1 MRTIP
6 FMSTV
11 LIALSASVCTSA
23 SADVIYTNIP
33 VELDP
38 TGYYSQPYQ
47 AESLAEFGDRI
58 NFGGDDRLLTS
69 VTAWMD
75 SYAGASDWTNY
86 GGNTVVGGVAGY
98 MHDFTFNIYEA
109 GSGSLPGALLGS
121 VTQSQFVRYET
132 GGALGGLFAMTF
144 DLSGLSLLAPD
155 SIVYGLAFN
164 TETYGANPTGS
175 SGPYNGLNFALSME
189 GASGITTGS
198 NANLGDVFW
207 ANANLGGAFQAN
219 YGWDPYPGIGTA
231 LTPIVSFSA
240 VPTPG
245 ALVLLG
251 LVGCAKR
258 RRRE

>member
-6 FMSTV
+6 FMSTA
-11 LIALSASVCTSA
+11 LIALTASVWTSA
-23 SADVIYTNIP
+23 SADTIYTNIP
-33 VELDP
+33 VTLDP

-47 AESLAEFGDRI
+47 ADSLAEFGDRI
-58 NFGGDDRLLTS
+58 NFGGSARLLTS

-75 SYAGASDWTNY
+75 SYAGASDWTTY
-86 GGNTVVGGVAGY
+86 SGNTTVGGVAGY
-98 MHDFTFNIYEA
+98 MYDFTFNIYA
-109 GSGSLPGALLGS
+109 SGSGNLPGALLGS

-144 DLSGLSLLAPD
+144 DLSGLSLTAPD

-164 TETYGANPTGS
+164 TQTYGASPTGS

-189 GASGITTGS
+189 GAAGITTGS

-207 ANANLGGAFQAN
+207 ARQGGAFQAN
-219 YGWDPYPGIGTA
+219 YGWDPYPGVGTA

-240 VPTPG
+240 VPAPG
-245 ALVLLG
+245 AAALIGLAG
-251 LVGCAKR
+251 LVASR
-258 RRRE
+258 RRRN